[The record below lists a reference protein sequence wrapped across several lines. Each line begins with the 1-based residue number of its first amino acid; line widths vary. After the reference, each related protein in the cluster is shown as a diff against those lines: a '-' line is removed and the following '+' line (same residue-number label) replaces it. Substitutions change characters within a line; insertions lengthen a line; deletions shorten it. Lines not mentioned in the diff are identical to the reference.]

1 MRLRLSAFH
10 LVGKL
15 VNVACGKVVV
25 ALERASISDT
35 SIADW
40 RKSLEGVVPVH
51 YNHAGVGRGS
61 LALNLPMK
69 IRAIIEGNG
78 GTNLIAARGASM
90 ENPPVWSIPTERA
103 EDAVPDFFDD
113 GEIDIEGV
121 RHGSSEAAPIWNLGG
136 NHRLDELGFRAV

>member
-1 MRLRLSAFH
+1 
-10 LVGKL
+10 
-15 VNVACGKVVV
+15 
-25 ALERASISDT
+25 
-35 SIADW
+35 
-40 RKSLEGVVPVH
+40 
-51 YNHAGVGRGS
+51 
-61 LALNLPMK
+61 MK
-69 IRAIIEGNG
+69 IRAIIEGYG
-78 GTNLIAARGASM
+78 GTNLIAARGTSM